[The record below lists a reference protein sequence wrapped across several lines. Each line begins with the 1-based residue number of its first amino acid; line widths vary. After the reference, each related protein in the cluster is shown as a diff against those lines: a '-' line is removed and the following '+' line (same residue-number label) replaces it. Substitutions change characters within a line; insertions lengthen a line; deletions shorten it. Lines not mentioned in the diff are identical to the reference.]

1 MTLADGRRKG
11 ISTGKHTCL
20 ALERVI
26 ARLAVDQHLTSN
38 NTHSGTCSQA
48 VEKRRFTGTR
58 DTHERSQSTGLD
70 PSVNVVKNA
79 AGLLLDC
86 DVVADVLPL
95 EDGSLA
101 FDDGNVVGI
110 VLGSDVTSGN
120 GGLKIFFRLA
130 LGGSCLVAT
139 TEDKDFTLGLLS
151 SDVLSTNKVDAH
163 ETKHEGPHDTEV
175 APLVLRIVVEGRVDV
190 VITVDEW
197 LSRNRSDSPAGLLK
211 ARDIIVARTGWEEV
225 VALKISV
232 VEFVHHEGLKT
243 VADRVDVTDPLG
255 PTQHVARRNGKTSV
269 HDKTQ
274 DEDGGGCQSLDKGA
288 RASGNGTE
296 EHGHDERQCEG
307 NQDEEEEVSGFSSKV
322 RHEIQDQVE
331 GDGVDNLVRH
341 IGQHTGKGLGGRV
354 VQGVARVLFDN
365 GTLSVKGQ
373 NLEGGTEGVH
383 QDSKEEKSG
392 ARVETGSGR
401 WEVVEDG
408 RDDEGHD
415 GVGDELGDGDTG
427 ICLQAN
433 ETSPQAKLDLL
444 DV

>member
-1 MTLADGRRKG
+1 M
-11 ISTGKHTCL
+11 
-20 ALERVI
+20 
-26 ARLAVDQHLTSN
+26 
-38 NTHSGTCSQA
+38 
-48 VEKRRFTGTR
+48 
-58 DTHERSQSTGLD
+58 
-70 PSVNVVKNA
+70 
-79 AGLLLDC
+79 
-86 DVVADVLPL
+86 
-95 EDGSLA
+95 
-101 FDDGNVVGI
+101 
-110 VLGSDVTSGN
+110 
-120 GGLKIFFRLA
+120 
-130 LGGSCLVAT
+130 
-139 TEDKDFTLGLLS
+139 
-151 SDVLSTNKVDAH
+151 
-163 ETKHEGPHDTEV
+163 
-175 APLVLRIVVEGRVDV
+175 
-190 VITVDEW
+190 
-197 LSRNRSDSPAGLLK
+197 K

-225 VALKISV
+225 VALKVSV

-269 HDKTQ
+269 HDETQ

-288 RASGNGTE
+288 RASGNRTE

-331 GDGVDNLVRH
+331 GDGIDNLVRH
-341 IGQHTGKGLGGRV
+341 IGQHT
-354 VQGVARVLFDN
+354 
-365 GTLSVKGQ
+365 
-373 NLEGGTEGVH
+373 
-383 QDSKEEKSG
+383 SKEEKSG